1 MSDHEH
7 DRTHNAEGASQEKHK
22 KHKKHHHHGAHAEHE
37 HEEGWIVSFAD
48 NVLLMMGFF
57 VILLAMNMGPKGSSD
72 SAPSSTAEER
82 LLDVAIAVREAFHN
96 PVSMDS
102 ILPEDQALIRRLR
115 DRRKPG
121 AGNTPADAGETP
133 ASDGHQDT
141 VGGKGISN
149 VRPSDWQDEADFVQF
164 EDNEVL
170 LSPQAKA
177 TISQISRRIM
187 DTRWM
192 VEVRGH
198 ASKWET
204 WRDTKKARDLAYE
217 RAWVVGNEMVLNGV
231 QWEQIRLVS
240 SGTCAPI
247 IARARTSD
255 EAQTNQRT
263 EILVLREHA
272 PPDPYS
278 NAPVRPEDKQPDPD

>member
-1 MSDHEH
+1 MSDHAP
-7 DRTHNAEGASQEKHK
+7 DREHNADGASHK
-22 KHKKHHHHGAHAEHE
+22 KHKKHHPHGAHAEHE

-57 VILLAMNMGPKGSSD
+57 VILLAMNMGPKGTSD
-72 SAPSSTAEER
+72 SAPAETGEDR

-102 ILPEDQALIRRLR
+102 VRPEDQALIRRLK

-121 AGNTPADAGETP
+121 AGDSPTDAGDPP
-133 ASDGHQDT
+133 ASNGHNDA
-141 VGGKGISN
+141 VGTNGISN
-149 VRPSDWQDEADFVQF
+149 IQPSDWQGEAEFVQF
-164 EDNEVL
+164 DDKDVL
-170 LSPQAKA
+170 LSSQAKT
-177 TISQISRRIM
+177 TIARISRRIV

-204 WRDTKKARDLAYE
+204 WRDMKKARDLAYQ
-217 RAWVVGNEMVLNGV
+217 RAWAVGNEMVLNGV

-247 IARARTSD
+247 VARARTSD

-263 EILVLREHA
+263 EILVLQEYA

-278 NAPVRPEDKQPDPD
+278 NAPVRAE

>member
-1 MSDHEH
+1 MSEH
-7 DRTHNAEGASQEKHK
+7 AQDRTHNAEGGSHEKHK
-22 KHKKHHHHGAHAEHE
+22 KHKKHHQHGAHAEHE

-57 VILLAMNMGPKGSSD
+57 VILLAMNMGPKGASD
-72 SAPSSTAEER
+72 SEGASTGEER

-121 AGNTPADAGETP
+121 AGDSPVDAGEAP
-133 ASDGHQDT
+133 ASDGNLDA
-141 VGGKGISN
+141 VGNDGISSI
-149 VRPSDWQDEADFVQF
+149 RPSDWQGEAEFVQF
-164 EDNEVL
+164 DEKDVL
-170 LSPQAKA
+170 LSSQAKA
-177 TISQISRRIM
+177 DIARISRRIV
-187 DTRWM
+187 DSRWM

-204 WRDTKKARDLAYE
+204 WRDMKKARDLAYQ
-217 RAWVVGNEMVLNGV
+217 RAWAVGNEMVLNGV

-247 IARARTSD
+247 VARARTSD

-263 EILVLREHA
+263 EILVLQEHA

-278 NAPVRPEDKQPDPD
+278 NAPVRAE

>member
-1 MSDHEH
+1 MAGHDDAHKDEH
-7 DRTHNAEGASQEKHK
+7 DGGHK
-22 KHKKHHHHGAHAEHE
+22 KHKKHHHAAHPEHE

-72 SAPSSTAEER
+72 AEPSQTAEDR

-96 PVSMDS
+96 PVSLDS
-102 ILPEDQALIRRLR
+102 TAPEDQPLILRLR
-115 DRRKPG
+115 HRLTPG
-121 AGNTPADAGETP
+121 SVNRNAPEGDSQSVQNT
-133 ASDGHQDT
+133 
-141 VGGKGISN
+141 
-149 VRPSDWQDEADFVQF
+149 RPSDWAGDGAFVQF
-164 EDNEVL
+164 AEKETL
-170 LSPQAKA
+170 LDQEAKRIVA
-177 TISQISRRIM
+177 HLSQNIV

-204 WRDTKKARDLAYE
+204 WRDIKKARDLAYE
-217 RAWVVGNEMVLNGV
+217 RAWAVGNELVNNGV
-231 QWEQIRLVS
+231 RWEQIRLVS

-247 IARARTSD
+247 IARARTAD

-263 EILVLREHA
+263 EILVLSEVV
-272 PPDPYS
+272 PSDPYS
-278 NAPVRPEDKQPDPD
+278 NAPERREEPGEPPSDE